1 MMKMR
6 RLALVA
12 LFGSTSWAAQ
22 AADKVLYQPVPAWVK
37 PAPAI
42 DPATVT
48 PDSPV
53 LMLLDNQQ
61 RLEGGTVWQ
70 YTDTATRI
78 ASAEM
83 LGQAGTVSLQWQP
96 AAGDLIVHRAE
107 IIRGSERIDLLKTGA
122 GGAKAGFDVLRRE
135 QKLEQ
140 RQMDGM
146 LTATMAVEGL
156 LVGDILHVVAS
167 ITRKDAVLQG
177 AVQGF
182 QGLPSAPLK
191 IGYARARLLWPAA
204 DQVRWKIFAETPK
217 PVETVAGGYREIT
230 VPLPLAKQPEL
241 PSDVPVRFQRLG
253 LIEATSFADWA
264 AVSKVMA
271 PLYAT
276 DGLIAADA
284 SLAAEVA
291 KIKAASSDP
300 MIRTAAAL
308 QLVQDQVRYLF
319 NGMDQGNYKPQS
331 PAQTWQL
338 RYGDCKAKTLLLL
351 SILRALDIQA
361 EPVLANSKL
370 GDMLPDRLP
379 TPGAFDHIL
388 VRATVNGETLWLDG
402 TDGGARLA
410 DLRDTPP
417 FRWTLPVRSEG
428 AALLAVA
435 MRAPTRPHIEANV
448 DLDESAGVGLPAT
461 LTATVRLRGRLGQML
476 QAAQAQ
482 ASRDDIRKMAD
493 KMTEGVIGS
502 ATVVDRKLSYD
513 PATGQAIVTIT
524 GVAYPDWNRVDQRYR
539 TVIDKMVT
547 GLSFDPDRARTTWSQ
562 LPVAT
567 GEAAYYR
574 SVTHIRLPDGGKGY
588 TLDGDRSF
596 PKPMAGAVLTRT
608 VTEAGGVVT
617 LDDRSVQSG
626 GEVPASEIA
635 ANRAAISAAKNRLLS
650 VVAPADLANLPTRIE
665 ATKRAGGFAK
675 LAALY
680 DRGVA
685 DQPDEAVVYTNR
697 AWFYEEIYDRPK
709 AIADLTRAIAITPDA
724 GTYTRRARLYRQTGD
739 VAKALADLTTARGI
753 DPADDDTVEAL
764 ATLRADRGDKDAALE
779 LVQERI
785 DAGGKSKPNMIALKA
800 DVLARSGDKDG
811 AIAAI
816 DQAVAAGP
824 GNPGLLNS
832 RCWIKGTLN
841 VALDTALKDCTRSI
855 ELSDSTTSAL
865 DSRAMV
871 FFRMNRF
878 DDALADLNAALDSA
892 PGLAASL
899 YMRGLILGR
908 QGKAEGKADLAAA
921 RLINPRI
928 DEDYKRYGIAP

>member
-37 PAPAI
+37 PAPAV
-42 DPATVT
+42 DPASVT

-53 LMLLDNQQ
+53 LMVLDNQQ

-78 ASAEM
+78 ATAEM

-107 IIRGSERIDLLKTGA
+107 IIRGPERIDLLKA
-122 GGAKAGFDVLRRE
+122 NAAGAKAGFDVLRRE

-140 RQMDGM
+140 RQLDGM

-156 LVGDILHVVAS
+156 RVGDILHVVVS

-177 AVQGF
+177 AMQGF
-182 QGLPSAPLK
+182 QPLPSAPLK
-191 IGYARARLLWPAA
+191 IGYARARVLWPAT
-204 DQVRWKIFAETPK
+204 DQVRWKLYAEAPK
-217 PVETVAGGYREIT
+217 PVESVVGGYREIS
-230 VPLPLAKQPEL
+230 VPLPLAKQPDL
-241 PSDVPVRFQRLG
+241 PNDVPVRFQRLG
-253 LIEATSFADWA
+253 LLEATSFADWA

-271 PLYAT
+271 PLYTT
-276 DGLIAADA
+276 DGLIAADPA
-284 SLAAEVA
+284 LSAEVA
-291 KIKAASSDP
+291 KIKASSSDP
-300 MIRTAAAL
+300 MQRTAAAL
-308 QLVQDQVRYLF
+308 QLVQEQVRYLF

-351 SILRALDIQA
+351 SILRALDIEA
-361 EPVLANSKL
+361 EPVLASSKL
-370 GDMLPDRLP
+370 GDLLPDRLP

-388 VRATVNGETLWLDG
+388 VRASVNGETLWLDG
-402 TDGGARLA
+402 TDAGARLA

-417 FRWTLPVRSEG
+417 FRWTLPVRAAG
-428 AALLAVA
+428 APLLALP
-435 MRAPTRPHIEANV
+435 MRTPARPHIEATI
-448 DLDESAGVGLPAT
+448 DLDESAGVDLPAV
-461 LTATVRLRGRLGQML
+461 LTATVNLRGRIGQML

-482 ASRDDIRKMAD
+482 ASREDIRKMAD
-493 KMTEGVIGS
+493 KMTQGIIGS
-502 ATVVDRKLSYD
+502 ATVVDRTLKYD
-513 PATGQAIVTIT
+513 AATGLATVTVT
-524 GVAYPDWNRVDQRYR
+524 GIAYPDWNRVDQRYR
-539 TVIDKMVT
+539 SVIDRTVAGMT
-547 GLSFDPDRARTTWSQ
+547 FEPDRARAAWAAM
-562 LPVAT
+562 PVAT
-567 GEAAYYR
+567 GDGAYYR
-574 SVTHIRLPDGGKGY
+574 SLTRIRLPDSGKGY
-588 TLDGDRSF
+588 TLEGDRSF
-596 PKPMAGAVLTRT
+596 AKPMAGVTVTRT
-608 VTEAGGVVT
+608 VAEANGVVT
-617 LDDRSVQSG
+617 IDDRSVLSG
-626 GEVPASEIA
+626 AEVPANEIA

-650 VVAPADLANLPTRIE
+650 VVAPADLPNLPARVE

-685 DQPDEAVVYTNR
+685 DQPDEAEVYTNR
-697 AWFYEEIYDRPK
+697 AWFYEQTYDRPK

-724 GTYTRRARLYRQTGD
+724 STYTRRAALYRQTGD
-739 VAKALADLTTARGI
+739 LNKAFADLTAARGI
-753 DPADDDTVEAL
+753 DPSDDDTVEAL
-764 ATLRADRGDKDAALE
+764 ATLRADRGEKDAAIE

-785 DAGGKSKPNMIALKA
+785 DAGGKSKPGMIALKA
-800 DVLARSGDKDG
+800 DVLARTGDKDG

-824 GNPGLLNS
+824 GNPRLLNS

-855 ELSDSTTSAL
+855 ELSDSTTAAL

-878 DDALADLNAALDSA
+878 DDALADLNAALDNA

-928 DEDYKRYGIAP
+928 DEDYKRYGIQP